1 MRGAFK
7 ERTVDPNEA
16 RAHLNYLLTLNIR
29 GEEAFGPLALAFIRE
44 QDFDALGL
52 MAEEQFGLYM
62 ATVQA
67 LAAEPKRYTLKVEL
81 LQKAKEILC
90 RASFFNPQ
98 LDRDLERDIQKTKAE
113 IEIYNKTLRPA
124 PAQGADKSEPQR
136 ILIETDAP
144 EYFLDVAP
152 KRATQYYQ
160 EKFGL
165 SKEAKAAQHFSGGK
179 REFEPDNPS
188 IQKEFAGACAPFM
201 NARTNAHHLMLP
213 FDLKISRKPDDSL
226 DAIVRIFY
234 AKMGYSFPLAYEMG
248 KLISQQDGKVLDI
261 AMDDP
266 NLLFVSASRTKER
279 EFKNP
284 RSDSPP
290 AVPPEMVY
298 PVAVIER
305 SGTLG
310 PFVQIVTHFKVWFD
324 ASVVSV
330 LIEGA
335 PDLYE
340 YGLQGGAGLMTRSH
354 ASDKVEA
361 YADAAR
367 EPWQEGLSFNYVNI
381 HLQLSPGVETAL
393 VPHNT
398 PLFTMHPVLNRQSC
412 RIESWKKAAVRR

>member
-1 MRGAFK
+1 M
-7 ERTVDPNEA
+7 
-16 RAHLNYLLTLNIR
+16 TLNIR
-29 GEEAFGPLALAFIRE
+29 GEEAFGPLAMTFIKE
-44 QDFDALGL
+44 QDLDALGL

-81 LQKAKEILC
+81 LQKAREILGK
-90 RASFFNPQ
+90 ASFFNPQ

-113 IEIYNKTLRPA
+113 IDIYNKTLRPA
-124 PAQGADKSEPQR
+124 AEGSGKPEAQR
-136 ILIETDAP
+136 ILVETDVP
-144 EYFLDVAP
+144 DYFLDIAP
-152 KRATQYYQ
+152 KRATEYYQ
-160 EKFGL
+160 KKYGL
-165 SKEAKAAQHFSGGK
+165 SKEAKTAQHFSGAK
-179 REFEPDNPS
+179 REFDPDNPA
-188 IQKEFAGACAPFM
+188 IQKEFSGACAPFM
-201 NARTNAHHLMLP
+201 NARTNAHHLMMP
-213 FDLKISRKPDDSL
+213 FDLKISRKPDEPL
-226 DAIVRIFY
+226 DGIVRIFY

-248 KLISQQDGKVLDI
+248 KLVSYHDGTVLDI

-266 NLLFVSASRTKER
+266 NLLFVSASAVKEP
-279 EFKNP
+279 EFRNP
-284 RSDSPP
+284 ASDTPP

-310 PFVQIVTHFKVWFD
+310 PFFQLVTHFKVWFD

-335 PDLYE
+335 PDLFE
-340 YGLQGGAGLMTRSH
+340 YGLQGGSGLMTRSH

-361 YADAAR
+361 YADAAK

-381 HLQLSPGVETAL
+381 HLQLSPGVDTAF

-412 RIESWKKAAVRR
+412 RIESWKKAAARR